1 MKEKLINWL
10 RSQRKNSKIKPLA
23 ARSAKGEPEPL
34 GGTIKAELFSVDQ
47 MERYGQRLAR
57 SHKLATR
64 KTPYYLLKRLD
75 HNERVL
81 AELPPAQQRQKAA

>member
-1 MKEKLINWL
+1 MKEILINWL
-10 RSQRKNSKIKPLA
+10 KKQRKNSKIKSLPLRRQKDA
-23 ARSAKGEPEPL
+23 PDNS
-34 GGTIKAELFSVDQ
+34 GGAIKAELFSVDQ

-75 HNERVL
+75 DNERIL
-81 AELPPAQQRQKAA
+81 AES

>member
-47 MERYGQRLAR
+47 MERYGQRLHALTNWR
-57 SHKLATR
+57 
-64 KTPYYLLKRLD
+64 
-75 HNERVL
+75 RVR
-81 AELPPAQQRQKAA
+81 PPTIC

>member
-64 KTPYYLLKRLD
+64 KTPTIC
-75 HNERVL
+75 
-81 AELPPAQQRQKAA
+81 